1 MFNIISSEIFSLIIL
16 PLLIFTARV
25 LDMTLDTIRI
35 IFVSKGRKFLATFF
49 GFFEIIIWL
58 FAIGQIMQHLTNII
72 YYLAYAGGFATG
84 VFVGI
89 SIEEK
94 IAMGKVV
101 VRVITKKEG
110 AELAECLKS
119 EGYGVTSFDGQGST
133 GHVKLIYTTIRRKDV
148 DNVLGI
154 IKRFNPK
161 AFFCIEEVRLA
172 NEGIFP
178 SIKSHNRM
186 HSHRFRTFP
195 VQISTIL
202 QVMKSF
208 LLRGN

>member
-1 MFNIISSEIFSLIIL
+1 MFNVTSSETFSLIIL

-35 IFVSKGRKFLATFF
+35 IFVSRGRKFLATFF

-58 FAIGQIMQHLTNII
+58 FAIGQIMQNLTNIT

-94 IAMGKVV
+94 MAMGTVV
-101 VRVITKKEG
+101 VRVITKRE
-110 AELAECLKS
+110 ATELVEYLKS
-119 EGYGVTSFDGQGST
+119 EGYGVTSFDGQGAT
-133 GHVKLIYTTIRRKDV
+133 GQVKLIYTTIRRRDADIV
-148 DNVLGI
+148 VGM

-161 AFFCIEEVRLA
+161 AFFSIEEVRSA
-172 NEGIFP
+172 SEGIFP
-178 SIKSHNRM
+178 PIKTHYGIPFDS
-186 HSHRFRTFP
+186 FRLN
-195 VQISTIL
+195 Q
-202 QVMKSF
+202 QRK
-208 LLRGN
+208 